1 MREREHDGADHG
13 DEQDQPRDL
22 EVEDVARVE
31 HEPQRLRIGDAGCR
45 CSARSVRGADA
56 EAAADEQQHQLG
68 QHDAADEQTDGR
80 VLDEAGF
87 QLGEIDVE
95 HHDDEQEQ
103 HRHRADVDDD
113 EDHRQ
118 ELGAQQHEEPGR
130 VEEGEDQIQH
140 RVHGILRHDHHD
152 PGDDRK
158 HRKQIEEPRRQSH
171 RLRPTALSRPPPRR
185 TARVPAASRRGNVL
199 FIRR

>member
-1 MREREHDGADHG
+1 M
-13 DEQDQPRDL
+13 L
-22 EVEDVARVE
+22 ETPA
-31 HEPQRLRIGDAGCR
+31 AG

-87 QLGEIDVE
+87 QLGEIDVQ

-103 HRHRADVDDD
+103 HGHRADVDDD

-130 VEEGEDQIQH
+130 VEEGEDQ
-140 RVHGILRHDHHD
+140 DTA
-152 PGDDRK
+152 
-158 HRKQIEEPRRQSH
+158 PRARGSCATITM
-171 RLRPTALSRPPPRR
+171 TAAT
-185 TARVPAASRRGNVL
+185 TASTANR
-199 FIRR
+199 